1 MKRIIYILLAAA
13 ALSALSCGR
22 RDAAER
28 GERMRGEWKET
39 LTDSI
44 SSMERQVKL
53 TQDSITMLY
62 KEISDLLQGFTYID
76 NPRYVEGY
84 TIRNGWQN
92 RYPLTSTGMLARMT
106 KSEGFELIAAL
117 SPGTFTYITA
127 TRGARSAS
135 TKEVGP
141 DQGLNY
147 RSGSLTTVAFTDG
160 DGDDV
165 GRLIA
170 KGTGPVTV
178 TFHSGSKSSTVT
190 LRADAADMIAQT
202 WRLVENHRNVKRMER
217 ALPLYARKIDACRR
231 AIMKLDGSG
240 NSNNPDSIK

>member
-28 GERMRGEWKET
+28 SERMRGEWKET
-39 LTDSI
+39 LNDSI
-44 SSMERQVKL
+44 SSMERKVKL

-106 KSEGFELIAAL
+106 KGEGFELIAAL

-127 TRGARSAS
+127 TRGGRSAS
-135 TKEVGP
+135 TKEVSH

-160 DGDDV
+160 DGDEV

-170 KGTGPVTV
+170 EETGPVTI
-178 TFHSGSKSSTVT
+178 TFHGGAKSSSVT
-190 LRADAADMIAQT
+190 LRDDAADMIAQT

-217 ALPLYARKIDACRR
+217 ALPLYAHKIDACRR
-231 AIMKLDGSG
+231 AILKLEGSG
-240 NSNNPDSIK
+240 SDNNPDSIK